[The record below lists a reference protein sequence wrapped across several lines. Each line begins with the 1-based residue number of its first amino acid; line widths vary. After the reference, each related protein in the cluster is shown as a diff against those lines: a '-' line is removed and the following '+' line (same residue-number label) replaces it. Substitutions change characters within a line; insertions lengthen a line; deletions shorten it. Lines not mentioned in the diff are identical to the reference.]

1 MQSKNRETIKIQ
13 KPSYGSRI
21 KRAYEQGYSAGW
33 ADGNG
38 NKAFGSSVSGAIGYG
53 NGNRARQRYEKAK
66 RSERYVKNIR
76 LKTKQ

>member
-1 MQSKNRETIKIQ
+1 MQTKNVK
-13 KPSYGSRI
+13 KLSYGSRI

-53 NGNRARQRYEKAK
+53 NGNRARRRYEKAK
-66 RSERYVKNIR
+66 RSERYVNNIR
-76 LKTKQ
+76 LKAKQ